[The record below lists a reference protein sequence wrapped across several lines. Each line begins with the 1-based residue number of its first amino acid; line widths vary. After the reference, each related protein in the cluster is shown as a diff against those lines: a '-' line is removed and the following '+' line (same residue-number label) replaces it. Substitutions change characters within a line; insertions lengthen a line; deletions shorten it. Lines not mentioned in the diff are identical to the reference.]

1 MRRHLQLLVITFMLG
16 LAFTTSAQ
24 RTMDVRKFT
33 RLDNDL
39 AARVT
44 KPVRDKDEGK
54 LCALIKVITDIPNI
68 EIRPDA
74 LGIVQEEKHTG
85 EIWLYVPY
93 GARNLT
99 FASDGFFPVIYQ
111 YPEPVNEGTVYEL
124 RLSALDSDGGDLPPN
139 TNTQM
144 FVLAFN
150 PDDATLY
157 VDGMEQPT
165 NAGLFSAMMNKGIH
179 SYRLE
184 TSGYEEVSDEFELG
198 DVPIQVQVKMQPLFA
213 KLRVNTQPENGF
225 NVWNGNKLMGT
236 TPFQSDR
243 LDPGRYVLRIEKKDY
258 YPVDTV
264 VRLREGDDLV
274 LNCRLTSHADS
285 LFYNRQLGGH
295 RVSVGVKAGYL
306 QPFVS
311 SGGKGGFSGSMINY
325 SFGDERENLKYKGP
339 TGFTAGVAVDIRLV
353 KNFYLNTGL
362 EYAYIK
368 YRNNFDLA
376 LENTLVMSSSRWAY
390 VGDQTNAY
398 KENYT
403 QQILTL
409 PVLASYRFVLTRYAS
424 LHLNLGPWF
433 SYGLTGKMKLDGS
446 SDASGNIYRMGFGG
460 NIDYSE
466 PVGTFTHTD
475 HRTGDFNMYSTSQT
489 FHTTVESGMDIG
501 QSNESNYT
509 FRQSP
514 WKRFSC
520 GLRLGATFELRG
532 VQLGLHYD
540 LQLTNSANK
549 EFWESSRVPLFNNQ
563 VGLNNMSG
571 YHHRVH
577 SLAVT
582 IGYMFRY

>member
-1 MRRHLQLLVITFMLG
+1 MLFVMFMIALG
-16 LAFTTSAQ
+16 ATTSAQ
-24 RTMDVRKFT
+24 RTMDVQKFT

-54 LCALIKVITDIPNI
+54 LCALIKVITDIPGL
-68 EIRPDA
+68 EVRPDA
-74 LGIVQEEKHTG
+74 LGIVQEERHTG
-85 EIWLYVPY
+85 EMWLYVPY

-99 FASDGFFPVIYQ
+99 FASEGFFPVIYQ
-111 YPEPVNEGTVYEL
+111 YPEPINEGTVYEL
-124 RLSALDSDGGDLPPN
+124 RLSALDGAGGGLPAN

-144 FVLAFN
+144 FVLAFS
-150 PDDATLY
+150 PDEATLY

-165 NAGLFSAMMNKGIH
+165 SAGLFSAMMNKGTH

-184 TSGYEEVSDEFELG
+184 ASGYEEAADEFELG
-198 DVPIQVQVKMQPLFA
+198 DVPIQIQVKMQPLFA
-213 KLRVNTQPENGF
+213 RLQVNTQPENGF

-236 TPFQSDR
+236 TPFKSGR

-264 VRLREGDDLV
+264 VRLREGDELT
-274 LNCRLTSHADS
+274 LNCRLTSYADS
-285 LFYNRQLGGH
+285 LFYNRQLGGR

-325 SFGDERENLKYKGP
+325 SLGDERENLKYKGQ
-339 TGFTAGVAVDIRLV
+339 TGFTAGVSVDIRLV
-353 KNFYLNTGL
+353 KNFFLNTGL
-362 EYAYIK
+362 EYAYVK
-368 YRNNFDLA
+368 YHNNFDLT
-376 LENTLVMSSSRWAY
+376 LENAVIMSTNRY
-390 VGDQTNAY
+390 VHVGDQKNAY
-398 KENYT
+398 KESYT
-403 QQILTL
+403 QQMLTL

-424 LHLNLGPWF
+424 VHVNLGPWF
-433 SYGLTGKMKLDGS
+433 SYGLSGKMKLDGS
-446 SDASGNIYRMGFGG
+446 SDASGNVYTMGFGG
-460 NIDYSE
+460 NIDYSN
-466 PVGTFTHTD
+466 PVGTFTYTD
-475 HRTGDFNMYSTSQT
+475 HRTGDFNMYSKDQAFS
-489 FHTTVESGMDIG
+489 TTVESG
-501 QSNESNYT
+501 SNLDATTESEYK
-509 FRQSP
+509 FSQSP
-514 WKRFSC
+514 WNRFSC

-532 VQLGLHYD
+532 VQLGVHYD

-549 EFWESSRVPLFNNQ
+549 EFWESARVPLFNNQ

-571 YHHRVH
+571 YHHRVS

>member
-1 MRRHLQLLVITFMLG
+1 MTFIMG
-16 LAFTTSAQ
+16 LTLSASAQ
-24 RTMDVRKFT
+24 RTMDVQKFT

-39 AARVT
+39 VARVT

-54 LCALIKVITDIPNI
+54 LCALIKVITNIPDL
-68 EIRPDA
+68 EVRPDA

-99 FASDGFFPVIYQ
+99 FASEGFFPVIYQ
-111 YPEPVNEGTVYEL
+111 YPEAIKEGTVYEL
-124 RLSALDSDGGDLPPN
+124 RLSALDSAGGGLPAN

-150 PDDATLY
+150 PDEATLY

-165 NAGLFSAMMNKGIH
+165 DAGLFSAMMNKGPH

-184 TSGYEEVSDEFELG
+184 ASGYEDAGDDFELG
-198 DVPIQVQVKMQPLFA
+198 DVPVQVQVKMQPLFA
-213 KLRVNTQPENGF
+213 RLQVNTQPENGF

-236 TPFQSDR
+236 TPFKSGR
-243 LDPGRYVLRIEKKDY
+243 LAPGRYVLRIEKKDY

-264 VRLREGDDLV
+264 VRLREGDDLT
-274 LNCRLTSHADS
+274 LNCRLTSYADS
-285 LFYNRQLGGH
+285 LFYNRQLGGR
-295 RVSVGVKAGYL
+295 RVAFGVKAGYL

-325 SFGDERENLKYKGP
+325 SFGDERENLKYKGQ

-368 YRNNFDLA
+368 YHNNFDLTR
-376 LENTLVMSSSRWAY
+376 ENAVVKSENRFAY

-398 KENYT
+398 KETYT

-424 LHLNLGPWF
+424 VHVNLGPWF

-446 SDASGNIYRMGFGG
+446 SEASGNVYGMSFGG
-460 NIDYSE
+460 TIDYSN
-466 PVGTFTHTD
+466 PVGTFSNSE
-475 HRTGDFNMYSTSQT
+475 RRSGDFDMYSKSQS
-489 FHTTVESGMDIG
+489 FQTTAESGMNLG
-501 QSNESNYT
+501 MTTESNYKFT
-509 FRQSP
+509 QSP
-514 WKRFSC
+514 WNRFSC
-520 GLRLGATFELRG
+520 GLRLGAAFELRG
-532 VQLGLHYD
+532 FQLGLHYD
-540 LQLTNSANK
+540 FQLTNSANK
-549 EFWESSRVPLFNNQ
+549 EFWESARVPIFNNQ

-582 IGYMFRY
+582 VGYMFRY